1 MNNEIIASIDIG
13 TTKIAVIIA
22 EKNNNSLNILG
33 FGEEE
38 SKGLDKGVVVNIKS
52 TVDSLKNALDM
63 AEKQAEHEI
72 DSAYIGLTGENIKGI
87 NC

>member
-1 MNNEIIASIDIG
+1 MDNEIITSIDIG

-33 FGEEE
+33 FGEEK

-52 TVDSLKNALDM
+52 TVSSLKNALYM
-63 AEKQAEHEI
+63 AEKQADLEI
-72 DSAYIGLTGENIKGI
+72 D
-87 NC
+87 